1 MRCETAG
8 SASTGFTVLGGFA
21 GCTELTVEHCI
32 SLFGM
37 SKPRLRVRKTESH
50 REPYWT
56 AGSRAQTFP
65 KVYGTRILPA
75 NISAR
80 FCIFK
85 SRCLVHG
92 GTNHE
97 KTCGRTMYSRS
108 VVRLSAQSNRATKS
122 AFPTCRSH
130 GSSSAGPGPNYSADV
145 SAIGSQSAGRPAR
158 GKSLYGNNCHK
169 WRCFGLEIR
178 Q

>member
-21 GCTELTVEHCI
+21 GCTELTVEQCFSH
-32 SLFGM
+32 FGV
-37 SKPRLRVRKTESH
+37 SKPRLRVRKTDSH

-56 AGSRAQTFP
+56 VGF
-65 KVYGTRILPA
+65 YGTDVSKGRHAILSD

-97 KTCGRTMYSRS
+97 KTCGRTMYSRF
-108 VVRLSAQSNRATKS
+108 VVRLSAQSIRATKS

-130 GSSSAGPGPNYSADV
+130 GSSSGDPGPNYSADF
-145 SAIGSQSAGRPAR
+145 SAIGSQSARRPAR
-158 GKSLYGNNCHK
+158 GKSLHGNNCYK
-169 WRCFGLEIR
+169 WRCLGLEIR

>member
-21 GCTELTVEHCI
+21 GCRKLTVEQCF
-32 SLFGM
+32 SPFRV
-37 SKPRLRVRKTESH
+37 SKPRLRVLKTDNP

-56 AGSRAQTFP
+56 VGSRAQTFP
-65 KVYGTRILPA
+65 KVYGAQFLA
-75 NISAR
+75 NISAC

-97 KTCGRTMYSRS
+97 ETRERIMHSRS
-108 VVRLSAQSNRATKS
+108 VVRLTTQSIRARKS

-130 GSSSAGPGPNYSADV
+130 GSSSGDSGPNYSADF

-158 GKSLYGNNCHK
+158 RKSLYGNNCHK
-169 WRCFGLEIR
+169 WRCLGLEIR

>member
-8 SASTGFTVLGGFA
+8 SASTGFTVFGGFA

-37 SKPRLRVRKTESH
+37 SKPRLRVRKTDSH

-56 AGSRAQTFP
+56 VGSRAQTFP
-65 KVYGTRILPA
+65 KVYGAQFLA
-75 NISAR
+75 NISAC

-108 VVRLSAQSNRATKS
+108 VVRLSAQSIRATKS
-122 AFPTCRSH
+122 AFSTYRSH
-130 GSSSAGPGPNYSADV
+130 GSSSGDPGPNYSADF
-145 SAIGSQSAGRPAR
+145 SAIGGKSAGRPAR
-158 GKSLYGNNCHK
+158 RKSLYGNNCHK
-169 WRCFGLEIR
+169 WRCLGLEIR